1 MRFSLR
7 IPVDKMPDKAENYYY
22 IGFSELSDYANLMAS
37 RITGKLGK
45 PLGIGY
51 IQRGGMVFA
60 RLLSDRL
67 GVSNMFCIYASSYP
81 GRGGKVKNFD
91 MQFPDMPENFKASD
105 YLLIVDDISDSG
117 YTLEK
122 AVRGIRMLNSINVAT
137 ATAVCK
143 KGTDFIPDFY
153 GKEVEKKYWVVFEY
167 EKEETISSIKDYRTA
182 DVAGSGRIPK
192 WLKGR

>member
-1 MRFSLR
+1 
-7 IPVDKMPDKAENYYY
+7 MPNKAGGYYFV
-22 IGFSELSDYANLMAS
+22 GFSELSDYADSMA
-37 RITGKLGK
+37 GKIIGK
-45 PLGIGY
+45 RGRPLGIGY

-91 MQFPDMPENFKASD
+91 MQFPDLPENFKARD

-122 AVRGIRMLNSINVAT
+122 AVRGIRMLNSMNVAT

-143 KGTDFIPDFY
+143 KGTGFVPDFC
-153 GKEVEKKYWVVFEY
+153 GIEVEKKYWVVFEY
-167 EKEETISSIKDYRTA
+167 EKEETVSSIKDYKTA
-182 DVAGSGRIPK
+182 DVAGNGTIPK

>member
-1 MRFSLR
+1 MRSSLR
-7 IPVDKMPDKAENYYY
+7 TPVDTMPDKTESYYFV
-22 IGFSELSDYANLMAS
+22 GFSELSDYADSIAS
-37 RITGKLGK
+37 KIVSKLGK

-91 MQFPDMPENFKASD
+91 MQFPDMPENFKAGD

-122 AVRGIRMLNSINVAT
+122 AVRGIKILNSINVAT

-143 KGTDFIPDFY
+143 KGTDFVPDFY
-153 GKEVEKKYWVVFEY
+153 GREIEKKYWVVFEY
-167 EKEETISSIKDYRTA
+167 EKVETTSSVKDYKTA
-182 DVAGSGRIPK
+182 DVAGSGRIPR
-192 WLKGR
+192 WLKGH